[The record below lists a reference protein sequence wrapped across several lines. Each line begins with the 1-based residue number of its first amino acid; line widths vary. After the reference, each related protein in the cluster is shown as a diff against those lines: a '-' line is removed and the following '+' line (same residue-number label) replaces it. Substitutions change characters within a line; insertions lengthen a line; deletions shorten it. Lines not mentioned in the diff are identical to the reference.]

1 MKQWSIE
8 MTETKEELI
17 VEGFID
23 MLRCKYHIEEIYG
36 TEVVDIDTLYQHLV
50 ELLMNLEIKDKQ

>member
-1 MKQWSIE
+1 

-23 MLRCKYHIEEIYG
+23 MLRNRYHIEEIYG

-50 ELLMNLEIKDKQ
+50 ELLMNLEIKETL